1 MKNIAIFAS
10 GSGSNFQAIHQYIKK
25 GEISGEILLVVSN
38 NSNSGAIKYAKENN
52 MSTFIVNNFLYP
64 NIEDYNRLLIKKLN
78 KNSIDHIVLAGYMKL
93 LPLEIVKAYHNR
105 ILNIHPALL
114 PKFGGKGY
122 YGNRVHEAVI
132 ASGDLES
139 GVTVHFVDEEYDNGE
154 IIAQETVRVI
164 HNDTSESLAKR
175 VLKVEH
181 RLYPKVVK
189 AFCENRIIRKN
200 NKFKIEEVV
209 ED

>member
-1 MKNIAIFAS
+1 
-10 GSGSNFQAIHQYIKK
+10 
-25 GEISGEILLVVSN
+25 
-38 NSNSGAIKYAKENN
+38 
-52 MSTFIVNNFLYP
+52 
-64 NIEDYNRLLIKKLN
+64 
-78 KNSIDHIVLAGYMKL
+78 MKL
-93 LPLEIVKAYHNR
+93 LPLEIVKAYHNC

-122 YGNRVHEAVI
+122 YGNKVHEAVI
-132 ASGDLES
+132 ASGELES
-139 GVTVHFVDEEYDNGE
+139 GVTVHFVDEKYDNGE
-154 IIAQETVRVI
+154 IIVQENVQVM
-164 HNDTSESLAKR
+164 HDDTPESLAKR
-175 VLKVEH
+175 VLKEEH

>member
-78 KNSIDHIVLAGYMKL
+78 KNSIDLIVLAGYMKL

>member
-10 GSGSNFQAIHQYIKK
+10 GSGSIFQAIHQYIKK

-78 KNSIDHIVLAGYMKL
+78 KNSIDLIVLAGYMKL

>member
-1 MKNIAIFAS
+1 
-10 GSGSNFQAIHQYIKK
+10 
-25 GEISGEILLVVSN
+25 
-38 NSNSGAIKYAKENN
+38 

-78 KNSIDHIVLAGYMKL
+78 KNSIDLIVLAGYMKL

-139 GVTVHFVDEEYDNGE
+139 GVTVHFVTEVLDDGPNIIQAVIPVSAEDDADSLRQKVQKQEHIIYPIAVKWFIEGRLKMDKGKAWLDNALLPDSGLQLE
-154 IIAQETVRVI
+154 A
-164 HNDTSESLAKR
+164 
-175 VLKVEH
+175 
-181 RLYPKVVK
+181 
-189 AFCENRIIRKN
+189 
-200 NKFKIEEVV
+200 
-209 ED
+209 